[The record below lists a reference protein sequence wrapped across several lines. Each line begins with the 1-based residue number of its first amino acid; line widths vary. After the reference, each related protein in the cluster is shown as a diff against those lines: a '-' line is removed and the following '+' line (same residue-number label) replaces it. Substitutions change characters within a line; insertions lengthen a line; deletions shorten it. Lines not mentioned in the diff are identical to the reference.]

1 MMSKYALLLS
11 ELTGRAG
18 QSLNGTRLSVLRT
31 NQQILPR
38 CKMSASLLIT
48 RMEETSSSMWS
59 PNPTKLLI
67 PIWKANQ
74 TNFTSGKTRKKET
87 WNSIAD
93 ISKSADGV
101 AVRMTPEQC
110 ANEWKNLKTN
120 SKKQRSTTKKTHRER
135 KTCAFYDELTDSTD
149 LIVTNDI
156 RHRYIFFLSFFFL
169 SS

>member
-1 MMSKYALLLS
+1 MHFTSVIIDRL
-11 ELTGRAG
+11 GRTV
-18 QSLNGTRLSVLRT
+18 LKWNTSVLRT

-74 TNFTSGKTRKKET
+74 TNFTSGKMRKKET

-101 AVRMTPEQC
+101 AVRMTAEQC

-156 RHRYIFFLSFFFL
+156 CQRYIFSFFFFFL